1 MFLTAHGIKTCDTCR
16 KALKALEQAGIAH
29 RSRDLRTQPLKPEEA
44 ARWLDQI
51 GADRLINRRSTTWRG
66 LAESDRA
73 IADGDDAAAI
83 AALLAREVTLIKRP
97 VFTDEDGDD
106 RVVALGFDA
115 QAKAAIGLTS

>member
-51 GADRLINRRSTTWRG
+51 GADRG